1 LAKKIEAVNPKTK
14 EDDSTT
20 RRRRRRSNTEVFEI

>member
-20 RRRRRRSNTEVFEI
+20 RRRSNTEVFEI

>member
-14 EDDSTT
+14 EDSTT
-20 RRRRRRSNTEVFEI
+20 RRRRSNTDIFEI

>member
-20 RRRRRRSNTEVFEI
+20 RRRRRSNTEVFEI

>member
-14 EDDSTT
+14 KDDSTT
-20 RRRRRRSNTEVFEI
+20 RRRRSNTDVFEI